1 MAYTEEERIAAR
13 RAAWQKYNLAH
24 KEHRATHNK
33 EYVQKPLV
41 KERRQQK
48 RAQAKLQ
55 LPTAPVRVGPTT
67 QTIIST

>member
-13 RAAWQKYNLAH
+13 RASWQKYNLAH